1 MIIPV
6 PDNQNVFVG
15 GYDTDILLS
24 SNAEESKSLHALA
37 EMSVWELI
45 DKNHVSFV
53 NSSFGKE
60 EGTKGMHIIELGHK
74 NTDEGDKLVIYTNNI
89 LAFLSY
95 GKKTKLVIHSRF
107 DDGENNFFLFHMFEK
122 VCGVSLSHL
131 KSQSNKLSVLDIYPL
146 FFPRLLKSAISQGL
160 FRSYVSRS
168 YNNNKVKGRIDIARH
183 IRYNIPFNGNIAY
196 SAREYS
202 EDNAVMQ
209 LVRHTIEY
217 ISSRKKWTSL
227 DAETKAA
234 IEIVCQATPTY
245 DLKRRNEIININE
258 TKVVNHSYYSKY
270 RALQNLCLA
279 ILKHRKAGVGNGN
292 GQQINGILIDGAW
305 LWEEYIANVLNQK
318 RDDSNKITFRHYT
331 DKNSHFSLFE
341 GFTQKIIPD
350 YLSDDYNEAE
360 NKATAVADAKYMRL
374 EGKDKLQGEQAYS
387 VYYKTIMYMHRFNSK
402 KGFIFYPIEAN
413 AEGSVHDIKEL
424 SIAGTDSKIYMCGFR
439 IPKIEASK
447 DPDGFTKF
455 KSAMEKAE
463 EDFRN
468 QIKNYLTNN

>member
-1 MIIPV
+1 MIII

-15 GYDTDILLS
+15 GYDTNILPRFT
-24 SNAEESKSLHALA
+24 AEDSKALHAIA
-37 EMSVWELI
+37 EMSVWDLI

-60 EGTKGMHIIELGHK
+60 EETKGMHVIELGRNK
-74 NTDEGDKLVIYTNNI
+74 TGDNPVVYTNNI

-95 GKKTKLVIHSRF
+95 GKRTKLVIHSRF
-107 DDGENNFFLFHMFEK
+107 DNGKSNYFLFHMLEK

-131 KSQSNKLSVLDIYPL
+131 KSQSNELSVLDIYPL

-168 YNNNKVKGRIDIARH
+168 YNNNKVKGRIDIARQ

-196 SAREYS
+196 SARDYS
-202 EDNAVMQ
+202 EDNAVIQ

-258 TKVVNHSYYSKY
+258 IKVVNHPYYSKY

-305 LWEEYIANVLNQK
+305 LWEEYIAYVLNK
-318 RDDSNKITFRHYT
+318 KHDDSNKISFRHYT

-341 GFTQKIIPD
+341 GFSQKIIPD
-350 YLSDDYNEAE
+350 YMSDDYNEAE
-360 NKATAVADAKYMRL
+360 NKATAVGDAKYMRL

-402 KGFIFYPIEAN
+402 KGFIFYPMEPDNTTSQQVQNGLSKNNPHKIVDLKI
-413 AEGSVHDIKEL
+413 AE
-424 SIAGTDSKIYMCGFR
+424 TDSYLYMAGFR
-439 IPKIEASK
+439 ISNLTNYI
-447 DPDGFTKF
+447 
-455 KSAMEKAE
+455 
-463 EDFRN
+463 DFRKQMDSFEN
-468 QIKNYLTNN
+468 EYSKQIAAL

>member
-1 MIIPV
+1 MAIPPI
-6 PDNQNVFVG
+6 PDNRNVFVG
-15 GYDTDILLS
+15 GYETNILLS
-24 SNAEESKSLHALA
+24 STAKESKALHAIA
-37 EMSVWELI
+37 EMSVWDLI
-45 DKNHVSFV
+45 DKNQVSFV

-60 EGTKGMHIIELGHK
+60 EDTKGMHVIELGRNK
-74 NTDEGDKLVIYTNNI
+74 TDKGDKLVIYTNNI

-95 GKKTKLVIHSRF
+95 GKGTKLVIHSRF
-107 DDGENNFFLFHMFEK
+107 DNGESNYFLFHMLEK

-131 KSQSNKLSVLDIYPL
+131 KSQSNELSVLDIYPL

-245 DLKRRNEIININE
+245 DSKRRNEIINVNE

-292 GQQINGILIDGAW
+292 GQQINGILIDCAW

-374 EGKDKLQGEQAYS
+374 EDRLKLQGEQAYS

-402 KGFIFYPIEAN
+402 KGFIFYPMEPD
-413 AEGSVHDIKEL
+413 AEEKDKSPKVL

-439 IPKIEASK
+439 IPQVQSK
-447 DPDGFTKF
+447 DFAIFRTSMEEAETKF
-455 KSAMEKAE
+455 KEAISQCLK
-463 EDFRN
+463 
-468 QIKNYLTNN
+468 